1 MPWQTPSLRDV
12 RSAVRDYVRGTLPGA
27 DASIPNSV
35 LRVMSDVTGAVC
47 HLTLQYVDWLSKQLL
62 PDTAE
67 TEWLDRHGDIW
78 LTNADGTT
86 GRKLATLAAGTV
98 TLTGVAGTIVPQ
110 YMQLARTAGAGQS
123 VSYETLQQITLAGE
137 VPNPVTIRALQ
148 TGTIGN
154 ADAGTL
160 MEPIN
165 PPQGLD
171 GSATVVQLYGGT
183 DDETDD
189 ELRARVLKR
198 IREPPMGGDAYDYEQ
213 WALAVPG
220 VTRAWSFP
228 QEMGVGTMTLR
239 FMMDDLRRDY
249 GGFPQPDDVAA
260 VAEYIDTVRPV
271 TVKDM
276 FVVAPI
282 PYPVNIRI
290 SYLDI
295 DNMSTHGAIEA
306 SLLAEFYNRQKPGTT
321 WFRAWSDQGIMNASG
336 VNAYD
341 LVADDVPMPSNGYLA
356 VLGDIVYG

>member
-1 MPWQTPSLRDV
+1 MPWSTPTLRDV
-12 RSAVRDYVRGTLPGA
+12 RSTIRDAITGRLPGA
-27 DASIPNSV
+27 DANVPNSV
-35 LRVMSDVTGAVC
+35 LRVLSDAMGALC
-47 HLTLQYVDWLSKQLL
+47 HLTLQYIDWLALQLL

-67 TEWLDRHGDIW
+67 TEWLDRHGHIW
-78 LTNADGTT
+78 LVNADGST
-86 GRKLATLAAGTV
+86 GRKLATQAAGTASFA
-98 TLTGVAGTIVPQ
+98 GAIGTIVPSGT
-110 YMQLARTAGAGQS
+110 QLGYGTGI
-123 VSYETLQQITLAGE
+123 SYQTLSQITIGSAPSPVAIQALDPGAAG
-137 VPNPVTIRALQ
+137 NL
-148 TGTIGN
+148 
-154 ADAGTL
+154 DAGTAL
-160 MEPIN
+160 SMQTPVA
-165 PPQGLD
+165 GVT
-171 GSATVVQLYGGT
+171 GVTVVSLEGGT

-189 ELRARVLKR
+189 ELRARILKR
-198 IREPPMGGDAYDYEQ
+198 IREPPMGGDATDYEQ

-306 SLLAEFYNRQKPGTT
+306 SLLAGFYNRQKPGTT
-321 WFRAWSDQGIMNASG
+321 WFRAWSDQGILNAAG

-341 LVADDVPMPSNGYLA
+341 LVANDVPMPSNGYLA